1 MAAGLSGATLLNL
14 GILLGASFIIGEL
27 FERIGLEAI
36 LGYIFT
42 GLIFGAGIKNLAPY
56 VSFIQEGWAMSA
68 SSVTGFATI
77 GAVLILFQAG
87 INEDNVKEIFMH
99 RKGLQLGTAIL
110 LGSFLL
116 IFSVLMVAG
125 SSILPY
131 SGLMPMLF
139 LALAYALVDIAVPSK
154 LMLTRGL
161 IEKEMGSYTI
171 KSSVINVSLGFIVLT
186 AIVIFSTP
194 SLQSQALKAASIFGF
209 ALAFFLLHEFVE
221 KIDDYI
227 IMFEE
232 AEAQFAIT
240 FAMLLFMS
248 YVTQTIGISSVLG
261 AFFAGVIVSKSDF
274 SESAAFR
281 EKIKGISEGLF
292 VPIFFAWFGLSLQIF
307 GATGI
312 IANIGAAFFLY
323 LLSTV
328 AKLGI
333 GYAVTKLH
341 DMDDPLMIAS
351 SLLSLDIETLV
362 VLLIAIDLG
371 ILSEQILQI
380 FAPSVLFTTLT
391 IIGLYTVL
399 DRE

>member
-1 MAAGLSGATLLNL
+1 PVMQP
-14 GILLGASFIIGEL
+14 E
-27 FERIGLEAI
+27 
-36 LGYIFT
+36 
-42 GLIFGAGIKNLAPY
+42 
-56 VSFIQEGWAMSA
+56 WALSA
-68 SSVTGFATI
+68 SSITGFATI

-87 INEDNVKEIFMH
+87 INEDNVKEIFIH
-99 RKGLQLGTAIL
+99 KKGLQLGTAIL
-110 LGSFLL
+110 IGSFLA
-116 IFSVLMVAG
+116 IFSVLMVTG

-131 SGLMPMLF
+131 SGVIPMIF

-154 LMLTRGL
+154 LMLDRGL
-161 IEKEMGSYTI
+161 LRKEIGSYTI
-171 KSSVINVSLGFIVLT
+171 KSSVINVSLGFLALT

-194 SLQSQALKAASIFGF
+194 SIQSQAMKAGSIFGF
-209 ALAFFLLHEFVE
+209 AAAFYLLHEFVE

-240 FAMLLFMS
+240 FSMLLFMS

-261 AFFAGVIVSKSDF
+261 AFFAGVLVSKSDF
-274 SESAAFR
+274 SDSKSFQ

-307 GATGI
+307 GSTGI
-312 IANIGAAFFLY
+312 LANIGAAFFLY
-323 LLSTV
+323 LLSTIS
-328 AKLGI
+328 KLAI
-333 GYAVTKLH
+333 GYAVTKAH
-341 DMDDPLMIAS
+341 KMDRPLMIAS

-371 ILSEQILQI
+371 ILTEEILQI

-391 IIGLYTVL
+391 IITLYTII
-399 DRE
+399 DKKQS